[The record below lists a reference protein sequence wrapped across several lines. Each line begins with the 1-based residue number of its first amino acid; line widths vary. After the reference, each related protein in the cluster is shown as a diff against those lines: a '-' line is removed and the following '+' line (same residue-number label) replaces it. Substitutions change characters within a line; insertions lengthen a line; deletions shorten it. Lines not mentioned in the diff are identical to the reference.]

1 MYVVI
6 SDDIHSDCKMWR
18 FQILSNGKYKSAEH
32 RVLTNP
38 HKTRMSSAT
47 FYDPAPE
54 AVISP
59 LPELVNE
66 SNPAKYKVVV
76 HGAYVGALYTNGLRG
91 KEYMKDLQCDVE

>member
-1 MYVVI
+1 MT
-6 SDDIHSDCKMWR
+6 
-18 FQILSNGKYKSAEH
+18 NGKYKSAEH
-32 RVLTNP
+32 RVLASK

-54 AVISP
+54 AMISP

-66 SNPAKYKVVV
+66 SNPANYKAIV

-91 KEYMKDLQCDVE
+91 KEYMNDLQCNEK